1 MGEKRYAKR
10 EMKNDKLTFYPPA
23 KYRNFQEVYA
33 EVRYDYLF
41 TDLSRDDI
49 RNKYN
54 LGYQKNLDNLIL
66 QIKQE
71 LGLNKSTNRT
81 DIQTW
86 IMNGE
91 LEVEEWI

>member
-1 MGEKRYAKR
+1 
-10 EMKNDKLTFYPPA
+10 MKNDKLTFYPPA